1 MKKTIY
7 KTIIMVEIL
16 SESPIEHS
24 MLLSE
29 IASEGD
35 DGCFCLSTKDTKISN
50 KPFKGIRAVRELE
63 NQGSYAG
70 FFNMDE
76 KGNEENY

>member
-1 MKKTIY
+1 
-7 KTIIMVEIL
+7 MVEFL
-16 SESPIEHS
+16 SEYPIEGR
-24 MLLSE
+24 LSLVD
-29 IASEGD
+29 IANEGD
-35 DGCFCLSTKDTKISN
+35 GGVFSLITKETKIKN